1 MSMAEKIREAKKEVS
16 RKAIDRAFEKEL
28 NELGIN
34 LDSKESKDKPTRANE
49 DVTHSKTPEE
59 NNQIVEQQEMEMV
72 FNDKNY
78 PLGKISATESKHS
91 SDSFDKA
98 AFQKQV
104 Q

>member
-1 MSMAEKIREAKKEVS
+1 MSMAEKIKEAKNEVS
-16 RKAIDRAFEKEL
+16 RKAIDKAFEKEL

-49 DVTHSKTPEE
+49 DVDHSKTPEE
-59 NNQIVEQQEMEMV
+59 NNQIVEQEMDIV
-72 FNDKNY
+72 FNEKNY
-78 PLGKISATESKHS
+78 PLGKITVTESKHS